1 MANAV
6 VNVRYD
12 IGEVARH
19 FAERPSSA
27 PLRDFHG
34 TLSWYQNFA
43 ATCLDPGDRPVFFD
57 LSDGAGG
64 RTLLM
69 MRERRDRMGLLQGR
83 TLASLTNYYSCW
95 FSPLGLEQMADP
107 AAAIED
113 WGRALRNRH
122 ERPHR
127 IRFDAL
133 DSPSSAID
141 ALATGL
147 RRAGYWIERYPQ
159 FGNWFLAVA
168 DRDFGR
174 YWRSRAPAL
183 RHTIERKERALRS
196 RHALVVDI
204 IGEPEGA
211 EFAIAQYEQVYAA
224 SWKEAEPYSRFIPG
238 LIRAGLGARSL
249 EVGILSIDGMP
260 AAAQIW
266 ILFSGRA
273 TIFKLAHAESLKRW
287 SAGSILTRHLMERAL
302 SDARITEI
310 DFGRGDDP
318 YKRLWLPS
326 RRERW
331 GVLAYDPATVIGFGQ
346 AVRNFG
352 PQAVRRW
359 LAVNRQP
366 MISR

>member
-6 VNVRYD
+6 VNVHYD
-12 IGEVARH
+12 VGEVAVH
-19 FAERPSSA
+19 FADRPCSA
-27 PLRDFHG
+27 PPPDFHG
-34 TLSWYQNFA
+34 TLSWYQNFS

-57 LSDGAGG
+57 LADGTGG
-64 RTLLM
+64 RMVLM
-69 MRERRDRMGLLQGR
+69 MRLRQDPKGPLQGR

-95 FSPLGLEQMADP
+95 FAPLGLEGMADP

-113 WGRALRNRH
+113 WGRAVRNWH
-122 ERPHR
+122 KPPHR

-147 RRAGYWIERYPQ
+147 RRAGYWIERHPQ

-168 DRDFGR
+168 DRDFRR
-174 YWRSRAPAL
+174 YWRSMSAEL

-196 RHALVVDI
+196 RHAVAIEL
-204 IGEPEGA
+204 IGEPDGA
-211 EFAIAQYEQVYAA
+211 ELAVAQYEQVYAA
-224 SWKEAEPYSRFIPG
+224 SWKEAEPYARFIPG
-238 LIRAGLGARSL
+238 LIRAGLDARSL
-249 EVGILSIDGMP
+249 EVGILSIDGLP

-266 ILFSGRA
+266 IFFNGRA
-273 TIFKLAHAESLKRW
+273 TIYKLAHAESVKRW

-302 SDARITEI
+302 SNPRVAEI

-331 GVLAYDPATVIGFGQ
+331 GVEAYDPATMMGLGQ
-346 AVRNFG
+346 AVRNLG

-359 LAVNRQP
+359 LGANR
-366 MISR
+366 

>member
-1 MANAV
+1 M
-6 VNVRYD
+6 
-12 IGEVARH
+12 H
-19 FAERPSSA
+19 FVERPTGS
-27 PLRDFHG
+27 PTPDFHG

-64 RTLLM
+64 QTVLM
-69 MRERRDRMGLLQGR
+69 MRLRQDGIGPLEGRM
-83 TLASLTNYYSCW
+83 LASLTNYYSCW
-95 FSPLGLEQMADP
+95 FSPLGLEQMRDP

-113 WGRALRNRH
+113 WGRALRNWP
-122 ERPHR
+122 EPPHR

-133 DSPSSAID
+133 DSPSPAID

-174 YWRSRAPAL
+174 YWESRVPEL
-183 RHTIERKERALRS
+183 RHTVERKERALRS
-196 RHALVVDI
+196 RHQVVLDV
-204 IGEPEGA
+204 IGEPERT
-211 EFAIAQYEQVYAA
+211 EWAIAQYEQVYAA

-238 LIRAGLGARSL
+238 LIAAGLGARSL
-249 EVGILSIDGMP
+249 EVGILSMDGMP

-266 ILFSGRA
+266 IFFKGRA
-273 TIFKLAHAESLKRW
+273 TIFKLAHAEDAKRW
-287 SAGSILTRHLMERAL
+287 SVGSILTRHLMERAL
-302 SDARITEI
+302 SDPRVAEI

-331 GVLAYDPATVIGFGQ
+331 GVLGYDPSTVIGLGR
-346 AVRNFG
+346 AVRNLG
-352 PQAVRRW
+352 PHAVRRW
-359 LAVNRQP
+359 LGAKRQP
-366 MISR
+366 SI